1 MLRNMVQEIVRRR
14 LWPIPL
20 IALLVIIA
28 APVLLMKPAP
38 SGAPAATAQAP
49 APAAVGKLPARA
61 QRLLDATA
69 ARARRATGSERDPFQ
84 APSGH
89 RASAAPTATPAA
101 SAGAKAKTA
110 TPAATSS
117 GAGAAAP
124 TKPIPVVIQNPDGT
138 SATTNTSATTPS
150 TGAGSGAA
158 AGSTGPASVDVR
170 FGPSAGGRVHRAIPR
185 LQTFY
190 IHGKLAAVFVKYS
203 PSRNKAVFAVSPD
216 LVVSGP
222 VKCRTLNGVCRYVDI
237 PAGSYARLTMLTA
250 DRILVTRRLDVAR
263 INRGASASSTT
274 AVAAGD
280 HSENACLLAK
290 LQALRP
296 GGTPIDRVACE
307 R

>member
-1 MLRNMVQEIVRRR
+1 MLRNMLQEIVRRR

-20 IALLVIIA
+20 VAVLVIIA
-28 APVLLMKPAP
+28 APVLLMK
-38 SGAPAATAQAP
+38 SAPAGTPDATAQVP
-49 APAAVGKLPARA
+49 APAAAGKLPARA

-69 ARARRATGSERDPFQ
+69 AGRARRATGSERDPFQ

-89 RASAAPTATPAA
+89 RAATTTATPAA
-101 SAGAKAKTA
+101 SAKPKTG
-110 TPAATSS
+110 TPAATSPGTGS
-117 GAGAAAP
+117 VTT

-138 SATTNTSATTPS
+138 SPTTTTPS
-150 TGAGSGAA
+150 TGAGSGAT
-158 AGSTGPASVDVR
+158 AGSSGPATVDIR

-203 PSRNKAVFAVSPD
+203 PTRNKAVFAVSPD

-263 INRGASASSTT
+263 INHGASGSATT

-280 HSENACLLAK
+280 RSENACLLGK
-290 LQALRP
+290 LRALKP